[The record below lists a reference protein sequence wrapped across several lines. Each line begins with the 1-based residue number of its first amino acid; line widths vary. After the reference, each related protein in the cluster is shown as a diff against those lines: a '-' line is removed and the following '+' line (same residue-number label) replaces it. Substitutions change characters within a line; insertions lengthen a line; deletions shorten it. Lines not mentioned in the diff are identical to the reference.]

1 MTTRK
6 RKTLKDNDVAKA
18 FVRGEDKTAPI
29 PQSQSQPKKLDVTP
43 TGPPRRV
50 KPDIMAELASPEKEA
65 TVRLTVDLAKSLHT
79 KLSIAAAKT
88 GRSKAEIVRYLIE
101 EALGD

>member
-18 FVRGEDKTAPI
+18 FVRGEDKTAPS
-29 PQSQSQPKKLDVTP
+29 PQSQSPKLDVTP
-43 TGPPRRV
+43 AAPPRRV